1 MPSRLLPRPLPH
13 SRYRGSL
20 SARLRRCSAAALALS
35 LALSLALAA
44 GGCSY
49 RMESL
54 TGKLKADAADPDITG
69 SVASSLAMQPMAEL
83 AEADLVIAR
92 ATVNEALNKAGK
104 DTSVPWE
111 NPATGARGT
120 VTPLARSY
128 VQDGQTCHDFLVS
141 YVTKGS
147 ESWLQGEACRR
158 GHGSWQVR
166 QMTPWRRT

>member
-1 MPSRLLPRPLPH
+1 
-13 SRYRGSL
+13 
-20 SARLRRCSAAALALS
+20 
-35 LALSLALAA
+35 
-44 GGCSY
+44 
-49 RMESL
+49 MESL

-128 VQDGQTCHDFLVS
+128 ARGWPDLPRFPRQLRA
-141 YVTKGS
+141 KGS

-158 GHGSWQVR
+158 DQAAGR
-166 QMTPWRRT
+166 FAR

>member
-1 MPSRLLPRPLPH
+1 VPSRWLPRPLPQA
-13 SRYRGSL
+13 RYIGSL
-20 SARLRRCSAAALALS
+20 SARLRCWSVAA

-54 TGKLKADAADPDITG
+54 TGKFQADAADPDITG
-69 SVASSLAMQPMAEL
+69 SVTPSSVVQPMAEL
-83 AEADLVIAR
+83 AGADLVIAR
-92 ATVNEALNKAGK
+92 ATVNEALSKAGK

-128 VQDGQTCHDFLVS
+128 VQDGQTCHDFLAS
-141 YVTKGS
+141 YVSKGS

-158 GHGSWQVR
+158 GQGGWQVR

>member
-1 MPSRLLPRPLPH
+1 MPSRLPRPLPQA
-13 SRYRGSL
+13 RYRVSL
-20 SARLRRCSAAALALS
+20 SARLRCWSVAA

-54 TGKLKADAADPDITG
+54 TGKFKADAADPDITG
-69 SVASSLAMQPMAEL
+69 SVTPSSVVQPMAEL
-83 AEADLVIAR
+83 AGADLVIAR
-92 ATVNEALNKAGK
+92 ATVNEALSKAGK

-128 VQDGQTCHDFLVS
+128 VQDGQTCHDFLAS
-141 YVTKGS
+141 YVSKGS

-158 GHGSWQVR
+158 GQGGWQVR

>member
-20 SARLRRCSAAALALS
+20 SARLRRCSAAA

-111 NPATGARGT
+111 NPATGAHGT